1 MKKMPRSVYL
11 SLFLLIVGVIA
22 GGVLA
27 GINMLTAPI
36 IEDNKLKELQA
47 SFAEIG
53 VTITATEDAE
63 LLEGVTGLY
72 SGTFEGKEAFVI
84 TTSNANKY
92 TTVNLIS
99 VVEKSSGSVLTAK
112 VSGQPNITTHGF
124 DGSFTNSGLGLI
136 GATSGAD
143 LNKVSGATIS
153 TESVR
158 ACLDLA
164 LAQFSAVAGSVVKPA
179 TAKLNSTT
187 QVAEKDVFNKFN
199 ANLTVNS
206 QELTNQVV
214 NIVFT
219 YDFDSKV
226 ATFESSDFELNEEL
240 KSLCMS
246 KIKSP
251 STYITSVIEENDK
264 LKFNVSSNLS
274 FGSTFTT
281 IVIVDGNG
289 VIVEYFVETTNGYTA
304 GDWLEDSTGK
314 YTAKTE
320 TFIGSV
326 ANTNV
331 SGVDSLDY
339 VSGATHTSKALKE
352 PLLLVKTYFE
362 LGGNE

>member
-22 GGVLA
+22 GGILA

-36 IEDNKLKELQA
+36 IEENKLKELQA

-63 LLEGVTGLY
+63 LLDGVTGLY

-92 TTVNLIS
+92 TTVNLIT

-136 GATSGAD
+136 GATSGSD
-143 LNKVSGATIS
+143 LNNVSGASVS
-153 TESVR
+153 TDSVR

-164 LAQFSAVAGSVVKPA
+164 IRQFAAVAGSVTKPT
-179 TAKLNSTT
+179 TAKLNSTV
-187 QVAEKDVFNKFN
+187 QVTEKDVFNKFT

-206 QELTNQVV
+206 QELTNQTV

-219 YDFDSKV
+219 YDFTAKTI
-226 ATFESSDFELNEEL
+226 TFVSSDIELDEEV

-246 KIKSP
+246 KIKFS
-251 STYITSVIEENDK
+251 SVDYIESYNAETGEYTVITN
-264 LKFNVSSNLS
+264 NS
-274 FGSTFTT
+274 FGSVLTT
-281 IVIVDGNG
+281 VVKVDTEG
-289 VIVEYFVETTNGYTA
+289 VIENYSVTA
-304 GDWLEDSTGK
+304 NPSFTVNWNVEDS
-314 YTAKTE
+314 A
-320 TFIGSV
+320 FDSLIGSV
-326 ANTNV
+326 EGTNIANSSELSNV
-331 SGVDSLDY
+331 SN
-339 VSGATHTSKALKE
+339 ATVTTKALKAALE
-352 PLLLVKTYFE
+352 LVNQYIA

>member
-22 GGVLA
+22 GGILA

-36 IEDNKLKELQA
+36 IEENKLKELQA

-63 LLEGVTGLY
+63 LLDGVTGLY

-92 TTVNLIS
+92 TTVNLIT

-143 LNKVSGATIS
+143 LNNVSGASVS
-153 TESVR
+153 TDSVR

-164 LAQFSAVAGSVVKPA
+164 ISQFAAVAGSVTKPT
-179 TAKLNSTT
+179 TAKLNSTV
-187 QVAEKDVFNKFN
+187 QVTEKDVFNKFT

-206 QELTNQVV
+206 QELTNQTV

-219 YDFDSKV
+219 YDFTAKTI
-226 ATFESSDFELNEEL
+226 TFVSSDIELDEDV

-246 KIKSP
+246 KIKFS
-251 STYITSVIEENDK
+251 SVDYIESYNAETGEYTVITN
-264 LKFNVSSNLS
+264 NS
-274 FGSTFTT
+274 FGSVLTT
-281 IVIVDGNG
+281 VVKVDAEG
-289 VIVEYFVETTNGYTA
+289 VIENYSVTA
-304 GDWLEDSTGK
+304 NPSFTVNWNVEDS
-314 YTAKTE
+314 A
-320 TFIGSV
+320 FDSLIGSV
-326 ANTNV
+326 EGTNIANSSELSNV
-331 SGVDSLDY
+331 SN
-339 VSGATHTSKALKE
+339 ATVTTKALKAALE
-352 PLLLVKTYFE
+352 LVNQYIA

>member
-22 GGVLA
+22 GGILA

-36 IEDNKLKELQA
+36 IEENKLKELQA

-72 SGTFEGKEAFVI
+72 SGTFEGKEAYII
-84 TTSNANKY
+84 TTSNGNKY
-92 TTVNLIS
+92 TTVNLIA
-99 VVEKSSGSVLTAK
+99 VIEKSSGSVIAAK

-143 LNKVSGATIS
+143 LNGISGATFS
-153 TESVR
+153 VDSVR

-164 LAQFSAVAGSVVKPA
+164 LAQFSAVAGSVVKPT
-179 TAKLNSTT
+179 TAKLNTTT
-187 QVAEKDVFNKFN
+187 QVVEAGVFNKFT

-206 QELTNQVV
+206 AELTNQVV
-214 NIVFT
+214 NVVFT
-219 YDFDSKV
+219 YDFTAKTAEFV
-226 ATFESSDFELNEEL
+226 SSDFELNEEL
-240 KSLCMS
+240 KALCMS

-251 STYITSVIEENDK
+251 TDYIESVVADGTNTTYKVITYM
-264 LKFNVSSNLS
+264 S
-274 FGSTFTT
+274 FGSVFTST
-281 IVIVDGNG
+281 IVVDATGSIVS
-289 VIVEYFVETTNGYTA
+289 YSVETSAGFTAHWQDYTSQSEAFISSVPGTNMS
-304 GDWLEDSTGK
+304 D
-314 YTAKTE
+314 
-320 TFIGSV
+320 
-326 ANTNV
+326 
-331 SGVDSLDY
+331 VDSLSY
-339 VSGATHTSKALKE
+339 VSGASKTSEALKAAFS
-352 PLLLVKTYFE
+352 LVKQYNE

>member
-143 LNKVSGATIS
+143 LSKVSGATIS

-164 LAQFSAVAGSVVKPA
+164 LAQFSAVAGSTVKPT
-179 TAKLNSTT
+179 TAKVNSTV
-187 QVAEKDVFNKFN
+187 QVAEKDVFNKFT

-206 QELTNQVV
+206 QELTNQAV

-219 YDFDSKV
+219 YDFEAKT
-226 ATFESSDFELNEEL
+226 ATFVSSDVEINEEV
-240 KSLCMS
+240 KSVCMS
-246 KIKSP
+246 KIKLNSVD
-251 STYITSVIEENDK
+251 YIESYNTETGEYTVITN
-264 LKFNVSSNLS
+264 NS
-274 FGSTFTT
+274 FGSVLTT
-281 IVIVDGNG
+281 VVKVDANG
-289 VIVEYFVETTNGYTA
+289 VVESYSVTA
-304 GDWLEDSTGK
+304 NPSFTVHWNVEDS
-314 YTAKTE
+314 AFDS
-320 TFIGSV
+320 FIGSV
-326 ANTNV
+326 AGTNIANSSELTNV
-331 SGVDSLDY
+331 SN
-339 VSGATHTSKALKE
+339 ATVTTNALKAA
-352 PLLLVKTYFE
+352 LVLVNQYIE
-362 LGGNE
+362 LGGNA

>member
-22 GGVLA
+22 GGILA

-36 IEDNKLKELQA
+36 IEENKLKELQA

-92 TTVNLIS
+92 TTVNLIT

-136 GATSGAD
+136 GATSGSD
-143 LNKVSGATIS
+143 LNNVSGASVS
-153 TESVR
+153 TDSVR

-164 LAQFSAVAGSVVKPA
+164 ISQFAAVAGSVTKPT
-179 TAKLNSTT
+179 TAKLNSTV
-187 QVAEKDVFNKFN
+187 QVTEKDVFNKFT

-206 QELTNQVV
+206 QELTNQTV

-219 YDFDSKV
+219 YDFTAKTI
-226 ATFESSDFELNEEL
+226 TFVSSDIELDEEV

-246 KIKSP
+246 KIKFS
-251 STYITSVIEENDK
+251 SVDYIESYNAETGEYTVITN
-264 LKFNVSSNLS
+264 NS
-274 FGSTFTT
+274 FGSVLTT
-281 IVIVDGNG
+281 VVKVDAEG
-289 VIVEYFVETTNGYTA
+289 VIENYSVTA
-304 GDWLEDSTGK
+304 NPSFTVNWNVEDS
-314 YTAKTE
+314 A
-320 TFIGSV
+320 FDSLIGSV
-326 ANTNV
+326 EGTNIANSSELSNV
-331 SGVDSLDY
+331 SK
-339 VSGATHTSKALKE
+339 ATVTTTALKAALE
-352 PLLLVKTYFE
+352 LVNQYIA

>member
-22 GGVLA
+22 GGILA

-36 IEDNKLKELQA
+36 IEENKLKELQA

-63 LLEGVTGLY
+63 LLDGVTGLY

-92 TTVNLIS
+92 TTVNLIT

-136 GATSGAD
+136 GATSGSD
-143 LNKVSGATIS
+143 LNNVSGASVS
-153 TESVR
+153 TDSVR

-164 LAQFSAVAGSVVKPA
+164 ISQFAAVAGSVTKPT
-179 TAKLNSTT
+179 TAKLNSTV
-187 QVAEKDVFNKFN
+187 QVTEKDVFNKFT

-206 QELTNQVV
+206 QELTNQTV

-219 YDFDSKV
+219 YDFTAKTI
-226 ATFESSDFELNEEL
+226 TFVSSDIELDEDV

-246 KIKSP
+246 KIKFS
-251 STYITSVIEENDK
+251 SVDYIESYNAETGEYTVITN
-264 LKFNVSSNLS
+264 NS
-274 FGSTFTT
+274 FGSVLTT
-281 IVIVDGNG
+281 VVKVDAEG
-289 VIVEYFVETTNGYTA
+289 VIENYSVTA
-304 GDWLEDSTGK
+304 NPSFTVNWNVEDS
-314 YTAKTE
+314 A
-320 TFIGSV
+320 FDSLIGSV
-326 ANTNV
+326 EGTNIANSSELSNV
-331 SGVDSLDY
+331 SN
-339 VSGATHTSKALKE
+339 ATVTTKALKAALE
-352 PLLLVKTYFE
+352 LVNQYIA

>member
-22 GGVLA
+22 GGILA

-36 IEDNKLKELQA
+36 IEENKLKELQA

-92 TTVNLIS
+92 TTVNLIT

-136 GATSGAD
+136 GATSGSD
-143 LNKVSGATIS
+143 LNNVSGASVS
-153 TESVR
+153 TTSVR

-164 LAQFSAVAGSVVKPA
+164 ISQFAAVAGSVTKPT
-179 TAKLNSTT
+179 TAKLNSTV
-187 QVAEKDVFNKFN
+187 QVAEKDVFNKFT

-206 QELTNQVV
+206 QELTNQTV

-219 YDFDSKV
+219 YDFTAKTI
-226 ATFESSDFELNEEL
+226 TFVSSDIELDEDV

-246 KIKSP
+246 KIKFS
-251 STYITSVIEENDK
+251 SVDYIESYNAETGEYTVITN
-264 LKFNVSSNLS
+264 NS
-274 FGSTFTT
+274 FGSVLTT
-281 IVIVDGNG
+281 VVKVDAEG
-289 VIVEYFVETTNGYTA
+289 VIENYSVTA
-304 GDWLEDSTGK
+304 NPSFTVNWSVEDS
-314 YTAKTE
+314 A
-320 TFIGSV
+320 FDSLIGSV
-326 ANTNV
+326 EGTNIANSSELSNV
-331 SGVDSLDY
+331 SN
-339 VSGATHTSKALKE
+339 ATVTTKALKAALE
-352 PLLLVKTYFE
+352 LVNQYIA